1 MGALPAFAVLVSLA
15 AISNTW
21 RINKRLNSMAEKNDD
36 MERRLRAVVLA
47 HVNRRRHA
55 DLIGHEP
62 PADLTQTEDRDAV

>member
-1 MGALPAFAVLVSLA
+1 
-15 AISNTW
+15 
-21 RINKRLNSMAEKNDD
+21 MAEKNDD